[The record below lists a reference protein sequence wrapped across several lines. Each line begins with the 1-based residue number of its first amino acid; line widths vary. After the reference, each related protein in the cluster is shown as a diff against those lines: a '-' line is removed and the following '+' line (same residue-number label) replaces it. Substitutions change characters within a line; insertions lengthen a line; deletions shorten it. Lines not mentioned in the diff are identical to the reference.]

1 MNFLFK
7 IQTWYS
13 ILNADRA
20 TFDTKFL
27 YCLWFR
33 TEAFP
38 IIVQDFKF
46 VHAAWKSIHLNSLR
60 FGWIVRRKRVNK
72 DEKKIA

>member
-13 ILNADRA
+13 ILNADRT
-20 TFDTKFL
+20 TFDTEFL
-27 YCLWFR
+27 YCLWLR

-46 VHAAWKSIHLNSLR
+46 VHAAWKSIHLNSMR

>member
-7 IQTWYS
+7 IQTWYG
-13 ILNADRA
+13 ILNVDRT

-27 YCLWFR
+27 YCLWLR

-38 IIVQDFKF
+38 IIAQDFKF

>member
-13 ILNADRA
+13 ILNADRT

-27 YCLWFR
+27 YCLWLR